1 MKILSRVVWSEG
13 MYLGPHHFQL
23 QSRYFEDSIR
33 FVIEHAWFEPWG
45 LSSYRLDPHAIE
57 NGRVAV
63 LSAHGIFED
72 GLAFAMPECDLLPV
86 ERNVRELIP
95 ADEQSVVVFLAIL
108 KRQEGGRNC
117 DVEGSSNHC
126 RYSSRKR
133 SIRDTNN
140 GIDENDV
147 AVGEKNIAIL
157 TKDEV
162 DKVKEGML
170 TIPLGRIRRD
180 AHGVLG
186 YDPAFV
192 PPCTKLSASKWL
204 LKFLGQLIEV
214 LEEKRKALLLP
225 RTREGEFHSGLSQ
238 MDVSKFWFLHTINDG
253 LAQLR
258 HLYAS
263 KQGHPEELFRELSR
277 IAGALCTFNVESDPS
292 RLPKYDHRQLEK
304 CFSALRMH
312 IYQHLEIIVPSKA
325 IQVPIEPS
333 TPNIYAG
340 KVSDQRCFGRSR
352 WVLGL
357 GSSAGEAAV
366 LTKAPYLVK
375 VCSALFVGELVKRA
389 MPGLTLIPLPV
400 PPAAISSHVELQYFS
415 ISKSGPCW
423 NHILGSREVGIYVP
437 NELPNPVIDLQVVL
451 ED

>member
-45 LSSYRLDPHAIE
+45 LSSCKLDPHAIE

-72 GLAFAMPECDLLPV
+72 GLAFDG
-86 ERNVRELIP
+86 
-95 ADEQSVVVFLAIL
+95 D
-108 KRQEGGRNC
+108 
-117 DVEGSSNHC
+117 SNHC
-126 RYSSRKR
+126 RYRARKR
-133 SIRDTNN
+133 AIRDTNN

-147 AVGEKNIAIL
+147 AVGEKNIAVV
-157 TKDEV
+157 TQDE
-162 DKVKEGML
+162 VKEGMV
-170 TIPLGRIRRD
+170 TIPLARIRRD

-192 PPCTKLSASKWL
+192 PPCTKLSASEWL

-225 RTREGEFHSGLSQ
+225 RTREGEFHTGLSQ
-238 MDVSKFWFLHTINDG
+238 MEVSKFWFLHTINDG
-253 LAQLR
+253 LARLR

-277 IAGALCTFNVESDPS
+277 IAGALCTFNVESDPN
-292 RLPKYDHRQLEK
+292 RLPSYDHRQLEK
-304 CFSALRMH
+304 CFSALRTH
-312 IYQHLEIIVPSKA
+312 IYQHMEIIVPSKA
-325 IQVPIEPS
+325 IQVPMDPS
-333 TPNIYAG
+333 SPNFYAG
-340 KVSDQRCFGRSR
+340 KASDQRCFGRSR
-352 WVLGL
+352 WVLGI

-389 MPGLTLIPLPV
+389 MPGLTLIHLPV
-400 PPAAISSHVELQYFS
+400 PPSAISARVELQYFS

-423 NHILGSREVGIYVP
+423 NHILGSREVGVYVP
-437 NELPNPVIDLQVVL
+437 NELPNAVIDLQVVL